1 MQSLTD
7 FRAKERLLLV
17 YTGMLRR
24 ARERKEREVAGPNET
39 RQKISNVAP
48 EEIPPRLTRSKTS
61 PFNIDR
67 LFFFVTA
74 VSLAGKPFYF
84 YYPALTYRVFS
95 NDRNQLKK
103 RYDIDY
109 ARLTSGIFM
118 REFIETNNVHED
130 LCYRKTLKPLTQI
143 LIPEEEFH
151 RPPKANESEDT
162 GWHHSSNRKEK

>member
-1 MQSLTD
+1 M
-7 FRAKERLLLV
+7 
-17 YTGMLRR
+17 
-24 ARERKEREVAGPNET
+24 
-39 RQKISNVAP
+39 
-48 EEIPPRLTRSKTS
+48 
-61 PFNIDR
+61 
-67 LFFFVTA
+67 TA

-118 REFIETNNVHED
+118 TEFIETNNVHED

-143 LIPEEEFH
+143 LIPEVEFH

-162 GWHHSSNRKEK
+162 GWHHSSNRKVVTIQNKWMYCLKLHSCFGRQSIATQNGSFQWLAIMRFLHFRGLCLHPMVKRFTLL